1 MQELQ
6 HLAAWVKER
15 YAQEYILTWLLSQS
29 GLWWSDGEVYQ
40 AAMLKSGKLLKEYV
54 QKKQQGEVF
63 QGITDKL
70 ARDES
75 WDAVA
80 ISLARIF
87 AVYQEELMQL
97 QDPSRRAEGLK
108 KTFNSQPLIA
118 EDSPV
123 LEVQQA
129 LPDPFADT
137 LTGDEVSLSLR
148 DRARS

>member
-40 AAMLKSGKLLKEYV
+40 AAMQKSGKLLKEYV
-54 QKKQQGEVF
+54 QKKQEGEVF
-63 QGITDKL
+63 QGIADKL
-70 ARDES
+70 VKDET

-80 ISLARIF
+80 VSLGRIF
-87 AVYQEELMQL
+87 GVYQQELAKL
-97 QDPSRRAEGLK
+97 QDPNRR
-108 KTFNSQPLIA
+108 
-118 EDSPV
+118 EDGGKATSADLTVKAAPV

-129 LPDPFADT
+129 LPDPYSDP
-137 LTGDEVSLSLR
+137 LTR
-148 DRARS
+148 R